1 RPDRPDAT
9 GRVFTTPEMV
19 AAERD
24 VIAQMQAG
32 RGRYP
37 ALVPPAVQHE
47 LTDRVARLSPSQRA
61 AVEAILRSRDRVMGL
76 QGTAGAGKTT
86 ALAIV
91 RNVAERGRYRVEG
104 LAPTS
109 RAAQQLEE
117 AGILTARLDEILR
130 QRDPALKAVVEAL
143 ARGEVESALA
153 RLTEAGRVHE
163 IADSEARLAAVA
175 RAYARYPKQTLVI
188 SPDNAS
194 RVD

>member
-37 ALVPPAVQHE
+37 ALVPPAVPHE

-86 ALAIV
+86 APAIV

-117 AGILTARLDEILR
+117 AGIRASTLQHLLAQGPPAGGGAPHLYVLDESSLASTTQIAALFHRLR
-130 QRDPALKAVVEAL
+130 AHDRVLLVGDTRQHQAV
-143 ARGEVESALA
+143 
-153 RLTEAGRVHE
+153 EAGR
-163 IADSEARLAAVA
+163 
-175 RAYARYPKQTLVI
+175 PF
-188 SPDNAS
+188 
-194 RVD
+194 